1 MRAVMAN
8 FPENTKSPAPER
20 SGDGQA
26 SDEHSHVQRA
36 RTVEIDDEAGQRLDN
51 YLLAQLG
58 NVPKSR
64 VYRMLRSGE
73 VRVNGGRKKP
83 VYRLKAGDRVRIPPH
98 RAGPR
103 SPASF
108 ISDATLA
115 ELEAAILF
123 EDDSLLVINKPA
135 GLAVHG
141 GSGVSF
147 GLIEAVRRLR
157 GDYVELV
164 HRLDRDTS
172 GCLLLA
178 KRRPALRALHEIIRE
193 GKLDKRYRLIVHGR
207 WPKDL
212 TSVRLPLRKFH
223 TASGERRVRV
233 SADGKASHTEFQV
246 IETCGEASLLNAE
259 LITGRTHQIRVHA
272 QASGHSLVGDR
283 KYASDQELELAERL
297 GIARLCLHAERLE
310 LVWQGEP
317 LVLEA
322 PLPSELVEAWRAFS
336 TFSERSR

>member
-1 MRAVMAN
+1 MAKL
-8 FPENTKSPAPER
+8 PENASKKSAAR
-20 SGDGQA
+20 SQSAGGRA
-26 SDEHSHVQRA
+26 SDERSLVHRA
-36 RTVEIDDEAGQRLDN
+36 RTVEIDDEAGQRVDN
-51 YLLAQLG
+51 FLLSQLG

-83 VYRLKAGDRVRIPPH
+83 VYRLSAGDRVRIPPY
-98 RAGPR
+98 RADPQ

-108 ISDATLA
+108 ISDTTLA
-115 ELEAAILF
+115 ELEKAIVF
-123 EDDSLLVINKPA
+123 EDESLLAINKPA

-147 GLIEAVRRLR
+147 GLIEAIRRLR
-157 GDYVELV
+157 GDKVELV

-178 KRRPALRALHEIIRE
+178 KRRPALRTLHELIRA
-193 GKLDKRYRLIVHGR
+193 GQLQKRYRLIVSGR
-207 WPKDL
+207 WPRDL

-233 SADGKASHTEFQV
+233 SADGKACHTDFQV
-246 IETCGEASLLNAE
+246 VESCERASLLNAE

-297 GIARLCLHAERLE
+297 GIDRLCLHAERLE
-310 LVWQGEP
+310 LLWQGER
-317 LVLEA
+317 LVLVA
-322 PLPSELVEAWRAFS
+322 PLPEGLMAAWKAL
-336 TFSERSR
+336 SRDQGQSA

>member
-1 MRAVMAN
+1 MAKL
-8 FPENTKSPAPER
+8 PENASNKSAAR
-20 SGDGQA
+20 SQSGGGRA
-26 SDEHSHVQRA
+26 SDERSLVHRA
-36 RTVEIDDEAGQRLDN
+36 RTVEIDDEAGQRIDN
-51 YLLAQLG
+51 FLLSQLG

-83 VYRLKAGDRVRIPPH
+83 VYRLSAGDRVRIPPY
-98 RAGPR
+98 RAGPQ

-108 ISDATLA
+108 ISDTTLA
-115 ELEAAILF
+115 ELEKAIVF
-123 EDDSLLVINKPA
+123 EDESLLAINKPA

-147 GLIEAVRRLR
+147 GLIEAIRRLR
-157 GDYVELV
+157 GDTVELV

-178 KRRPALRALHEIIRE
+178 KRRPALRTLHDLIRA
-193 GKLDKRYRLIVHGR
+193 GQLQKRYRLIVNGR
-207 WPKDL
+207 WPRDL

-233 SADGKASHTEFQV
+233 SADGKACHTDFQV
-246 IETCGEASLLNAE
+246 VESCERASLLNAE

-297 GIARLCLHAERLE
+297 GIDRLCLHAERLE
-310 LVWQGEP
+310 LSWQGER
-317 LVLEA
+317 LVLVA
-322 PLPSELVEAWRAFS
+322 PLPEGLMAAWKAL
-336 TFSERSR
+336 SRDQGQSA